1 LKLCDEGRGNI
12 LLQFTIPWLA
22 GRVTQFDGTHCRAAV
37 VEEEEDT
44 ELELE
49 LVVGVVLLVVMLIVL
64 LIVGA
69 MLDWEV
75 MLDCDATLDW
85 EVLGG

>member
-44 ELELE
+44 ELEPE
-49 LVVGVVLLVVMLIVL
+49 LVVGAALLVIMLIVL
-64 LIVGA
+64 LVVVLVALLVVGA

-75 MLDCDATLDW
+75 
-85 EVLGG
+85 LGG